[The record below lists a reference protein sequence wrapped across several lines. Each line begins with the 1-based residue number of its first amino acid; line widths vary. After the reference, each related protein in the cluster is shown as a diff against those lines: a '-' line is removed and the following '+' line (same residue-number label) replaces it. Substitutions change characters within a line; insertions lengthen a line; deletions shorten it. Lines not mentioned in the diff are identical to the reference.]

1 MAEDV
6 ITYLYMIPRDKLWDH
21 EKPYLLA
28 LDQPVSIPKTNISME
43 RNDGIKVADIRDRL
57 GDFNMKQDGFS
68 LMNLDV
74 DMSPDEF
81 DNEEKIKKYFLPP
94 AAESLKEFL
103 GASRVQVFDFLVRC
117 TITTLPYAH

>member
-6 ITYLYMIPRDKLWDH
+6 ITYLYMIPQDKLWDR

-57 GDFNMKQDGFS
+57 GDFNMKQDGFA

-81 DNEEKIKKYFLPP
+81 DNEEKIEKYFLPP